1 MTQVVQILKD
11 ALSANERAFRNK
23 HTGEVQYVLDGE
35 VDASVWDDVMIIP
48 NLSNE
53 AVDEILSAEGLVQKG
68 ERSHPDSFLEA
79 EAHEVWALAQVPP
92 GGGIEGAVERIKSF
106 LANMKVTVVG
116 DLPEGWEAVTAGADE
131 ALTDYANKRLRVR
144 VRRVLPPFSGTSGA
158 RSWGAP
164 TLSEAITQACQDLG
178 LKRPNETDY
187 IEDLKADLSSLSA
200 EAHEVWALAQ
210 VPPGG
215 GIEGAVERIKS
226 FLANMKVT
234 VVGDLPEGWEAVT
247 AGADEALTDYANKRL
262 RVRVRRVLP
271 PFSGT
276 SGARS
281 WGAPTLSEAITQACQ
296 DLGLKRPNETDYIE
310 DLKADLSSLS
320 AEANRS
326 ANEIVALHEKVAE
339 LERVCDATYV
349 AKGADAYHHACAE
362 MERWQEGRKLQDKD
376 PGTEGSLCDGI
387 AWLQERIEELEAQI
401 KESRDK

>member
-1 MTQVVQILKD
+1 MTPAVQVLKD

-53 AVDEILSAEGLVQKG
+53 AVDEILSAEGFVPKG
-68 ERSHPDSFLEA
+68 ARSQPNSFLEA
-79 EAHEVWALAQVPP
+79 EAHEIWAIAQLGPTC
-92 GGGIEGAVERIKSF
+92 GIEDAVERIKAF
-106 LANMKVTVVG
+106 LANRSVKLIA
-116 DLPEGWEAVTAGADE
+116 DLPPGWEAVNAGADE
-131 ALTDYANKRLRVR
+131 AMTDEANDRLRVQ
-144 VRRVLPPFSGTSGA
+144 VRRVLPPFSGKSGV
-158 RSWGAP
+158 RSWSAP
-164 TLSEAITQACQDLG
+164 TLSEALLQAC
-178 LKRPNETDY
+178 E
-187 IEDLKADLSSLSA
+187 
-200 EAHEVWALAQ
+200 
-210 VPPGG
+210 
-215 GIEGAVERIKS
+215 
-226 FLANMKVT
+226 
-234 VVGDLPEGWEAVT
+234 
-247 AGADEALTDYANKRL
+247 
-262 RVRVRRVLP
+262 
-271 PFSGT
+271 
-276 SGARS
+276 
-281 WGAPTLSEAITQACQ
+281 

-401 KESRDK
+401 KEGRDK

>member
-1 MTQVVQILKD
+1 MRDMTQVVQILKD

-200 EAHEVWALAQ
+200 EA
-210 VPPGG
+210 
-215 GIEGAVERIKS
+215 
-226 FLANMKVT
+226 
-234 VVGDLPEGWEAVT
+234 
-247 AGADEALTDYANKRL
+247 
-262 RVRVRRVLP
+262 
-271 PFSGT
+271 
-276 SGARS
+276 
-281 WGAPTLSEAITQACQ
+281 
-296 DLGLKRPNETDYIE
+296 
-310 DLKADLSSLS
+310 
-320 AEANRS
+320 NRS

-362 MERWQEGRKLQDKD
+362 M
-376 PGTEGSLCDGI
+376 
-387 AWLQERIEELEAQI
+387 
-401 KESRDK
+401 